1 MSGVGEFAELKS
13 SILRTILVRRIT
25 LGVFSAVAVVVL
37 FASHLSYKNPL
48 FYSLLVWFLLTFVFQ
63 RAVARQT
70 SVRALHVVHTMFFLA
85 EVVLITLLVH
95 FMGGSEWIG
104 NVFYLFTV
112 LYANFFLPRFHG
124 AIVTG
129 WVVACYS
136 ALVLL
141 EAGGVLPHQTLFAL
155 SVAPYR
161 SAAYNVATILAG
173 TVGIYVVVAFTV
185 RTFAAIYAQKN
196 RELEARE
203 QELANLSRKLMT
215 AQDEERRRIARGLHD
230 ELIQSLAAIKL
241 HLAPAKERLGSDV
254 HRAVTDIVDE
264 AIRQTRTLAYSVRPP
279 LLDDLGLVPS
289 LERLGETVG
298 DEHHLAVRV
307 EADVDER
314 FDVAVESLVYFVA
327 REALENVVR
336 HAEASRAVLRLTA
349 SATDVRLS
357 IEDDGVGFPLDGP
370 RGLGLRGIEERV
382 TVSGGTLEIVSAP
395 GRGTT
400 VTVELPHGGE
410 PRGDPAHRST
420 THGGHA

>member
-1 MSGVGEFAELKS
+1 V
-13 SILRTILVRRIT
+13 
-25 LGVFSAVAVVVL
+25 VAVVVL
-37 FASHLSYKNPL
+37 FASHLSYRNPL
-48 FYSLLVWFLLTFVFQ
+48 FYSLLVWFLLTFAFQ
-63 RAVARQT
+63 RAVAHQT
-70 SVRALHVVHTMFFLA
+70 SVRALHVVHTGFFLA
-85 EVVLITLLVH
+85 EVVLITVLVH

-104 NVFYLFTV
+104 NIFYVFTV
-112 LYANFFLPRFHG
+112 LYANFFLPRLHG
-124 AIVTG
+124 ALVTG
-129 WVVACYS
+129 WVVVCY
-136 ALVLL
+136 AGLVLL
-141 EAGGVLPHQTLFAL
+141 EAGGILPHRTLFTL

-173 TVGIYVVVAFTV
+173 AVGIYVVVAFTV

-196 RELEARE
+196 RELAVRE
-203 QELANLSRKLMT
+203 RELAQLSRKLIT

-230 ELIQSLAAIKL
+230 DLIQSLAAIKL
-241 HLAPAKERLGSDV
+241 HLAPAKERLGAGAY
-254 HRAVTDIVDE
+254 REVTDIVDE

-289 LERLGETVG
+289 LERLSETVG
-298 DEHHLAVRV
+298 DEHRLAVRV

-349 SATDVRLS
+349 TATDVRLS

-370 RGLGLRGIEERV
+370 RGLGLHGIEERV

-400 VTVELPHGGE
+400 VTVEVPHGGE
-410 PRGDPAHRST
+410 ARRGLPQEGRPRGGGAHDGNPHRDR
-420 THGGHA
+420 